1 MGNSLS
7 IGKELGRLGL
17 FFLLD
22 RLLISLIQMRWLLVL
37 RKWDSYLDKDWQTWA
52 VWCHQSYL

>member
-37 RKWDSYLDKDWQTWA
+37 RKWDSYLDKD
-52 VWCHQSYL
+52 